1 MINYNTICCLL
12 LGSHLSRIAPGLA
25 WVAAGSWVA
34 ARRWMLL
41 PTPRR
46 RLLVRIA
53 AWKRHESKK
62 SVKLER
68 DTKRGC
74 QKGDFYCGR
83 GLNEGV
89 LQMGRGRHAHTY
101 NVVKIN
107 GRVNILSWW
116 TTTAAAPD
124 PC

>member
-1 MINYNTICCLL
+1 MINYNTFICCLL

-46 RLLVRIA
+46 RLLLRIA
-53 AWKRHESKK
+53 TWIRHESKK

-68 DTKRGC
+68 DNKEDARRAT
-74 QKGDFYCGR
+74 FIV
-83 GLNEGV
+83 GV
-89 LQMGRGRHAHTY
+89 
-101 NVVKIN
+101 V
-107 GRVNILSWW
+107 
-116 TTTAAAPD
+116 
-124 PC
+124 